1 MTVPSQPH
9 SPEPLESERLDS
21 QPLDERDLALL
32 ADLRT
37 LYDTVDPVPDGL
49 VEQVQFVLALAS
61 LDAELLRLRETEP
74 PLAAVRGEE
83 QTRTIT
89 FDTESLTIM
98 ISISATEP
106 DDRVRID
113 GWLAPAAA
121 HQIELRT
128 AAGSLTTIAD
138 EQGRFVIDLIPH
150 GMAQLVVRPG
160 QGARTGPVVATPSIV
175 V

>member
-1 MTVPSQPH
+1 MTLPS
-9 SPEPLESERLDS
+9 E
-21 QPLDERDLALL
+21 PLDERDLALL

-37 LYDTVDPVPDGL
+37 VYENVDPVPPGL
-49 VEQVQFVLALAS
+49 VEQVQFAIALES
-61 LDAELLRLRETEP
+61 LDVEVLRLREADS
-74 PLAAVRGEE
+74 PLAGARGEE

-98 ISISATEP
+98 ISISAADP

-128 AAGSLTTIAD
+128 ASGSLTTVAD
-138 EQGRFVIDLIPH
+138 DQGRFVIDLIPH

-160 QGARTGPVVATPSIV
+160 HGVRSGPVVATPSIV